1 MNGGYDV
8 SKGMTQQQYDALL
21 SEFDDSPSRLKG
33 WAYRT
38 VASAKNGQRISQ
50 EQLAAAKLVVRFI
63 EQEQNFDV
71 ARAAVHQSGD
81 RYGAL
86 GYDAGL
92 VAVHTA
98 RGGTH
103 GTRSVRYVAGA
114 TRSGS
119 GALEGGGVRASAQ
132 RVGSNGGAA
141 RIIAATARA
150 YEVGP

>member
-1 MNGGYDV
+1 M

-33 WAYRT
+33 WAYRI

-63 EQEQNFDV
+63 EQEQRFDV
-71 ARAAVHQSGD
+71 ARAAIHQSGD

-86 GYDAGL
+86 GYDARL

-98 RGGTH
+98 RSGTH
-103 GTRSVRYVAGA
+103 GARPVRYVAGA

-119 GALEGGGVRASAQ
+119 GTVEGGRVQTSAK
-132 RVGSNGGAA
+132 RVGPIGHAA
-141 RIIAATARA
+141 RIIATTARA
-150 YEVGP
+150 HEVGL